1 MSKMPKRVPIN
12 YGCPEPTLKKLDL
25 YAESLGLNR
34 TATITMI
41 LNTFFL
47 SQETIETMKNAME
60 YSNTEIKKGRKK

>member
-1 MSKMPKRVPIN
+1 MKMPKRVAIN

-41 LNTFFL
+41 LNTFFM
-47 SQETIETMKNAME
+47 SQETIDVMKNAME
-60 YSNTEIKKGRKK
+60 YSKIETKKGRKK

>member
-1 MSKMPKRVPIN
+1 MKTSKRVFIN

-25 YAESLGLNR
+25 YAESIGLNR
-34 TATITMI
+34 TACITMI

-60 YSNTEIKKGRKK
+60 YTTSETKKGRKK